1 MNGETRRRSLFFPI
15 LLVGL
20 GVFLILINIGVIP
33 GTIRENLRIY
43 WPVILILGGL
53 DGLWRREGLVWQLV
67 LLGLGV
73 ILLLGNLGYLAT
85 RALPLL
91 SKVWPILLVA
101 VGIDIAFG
109 KNRHGWYTVLHAG
122 LGILMMVLI
131 FWLAVAF
138 PTVTNTRDVFFEQ
151 SVDGATS
158 SNIDISML
166 AGEFK
171 LTGDSKSDKLL
182 AVSAVL
188 PGNVTLTPD
197 YTSPKNGESSLV
209 IKVDNDQWQA
219 LNTTS
224 YSYNFKVFSGL
235 PIKLD
240 TQLIMGD
247 FQINLL
253 DTEVNELN
261 TEMAVGAQTVYLP
274 CNDGLTANLQQAV
287 GNIELYIP
295 QGCKVTIRLENAL
308 VNTNLPGGYLRNGDV
323 VTNPAANESSGSLE
337 VKIGLAVGV
346 VGIHETK

>member
-1 MNGETRRRSLFFPI
+1 MNGETKRRGLFFPL

-33 GTIRENLRIY
+33 GTIRENLRVY
-43 WPVILILGGL
+43 WPAILVLGGL

-101 VGIDIAFG
+101 AGIDIAFG
-109 KNRHGWYTVLHAG
+109 KQRSGWYTVLRAG
-122 LGILMMVLI
+122 LGILLVGLI

-138 PTVTNTRDVFFEQ
+138 PTGTSNRDVNFEQ
-151 SVDGATS
+151 SVDNATS
-158 SNIDISML
+158 SNIGISL
-166 AGEFK
+166 VAGEFK
-171 LTGDSKSDKLL
+171 LTGDSEADTLL

-188 PGNVTLTPD
+188 PGNVTLVPD
-197 YTSPKNGESSLV
+197 YTDPKNGESSLV
-209 IKVDNDQWQA
+209 VKVDNDQWQA
-219 LNTTS
+219 LNTSS
-224 YSYNFKVFSGL
+224 YLYNFKITSGL
-235 PIKLD
+235 PIRLD

-247 FQINLL
+247 LQINLL
-253 DTEVNELN
+253 GTDVNELN
-261 TEMAVGAQTVYLP
+261 TEMAIGAQTVYLP
-274 CNDGLTANLQQAV
+274 CNNGLTANLQQAV

-295 QGCKVTIRLENAL
+295 QGCNVTIHLENAL
-308 VNTNLPGGYLRNGDV
+308 VNTNLPAGYRRNGDV
-323 VTNPAANESSGSLE
+323 VTNPSADKKNGSLD
-337 VKIGLAVGV
+337 VKIGLAVGA